1 MHTASAYFKV
11 KTELKQT
18 QLVQYMCDSLV
29 PGESSLL
36 LKLGVADRLWKRG
49 VIL

>member
-36 LKLGVADRLWKRG
+36 LGVADRLWKRG